1 MRVFAGGISPM
12 VQQGHNR
19 PVYLLQPIPAMIEYH
34 SSNKIRSLA
43 PKGSGHAIRES
54 YCGLGVSRGDCL
66 FDICI
71 QLGQPCAAWLLMRA
85 ELVATAAV
93 SAC

>member
-1 MRVFAGGISPM
+1 MRVFAGEISPM
-12 VQQGHNR
+12 VQQSHNR

-43 PKGSGHAIRES
+43 PKGSGHAIGES
-54 YCGLGVSRGDCL
+54 YCSLGVGRGDRL

-71 QLGQPCAAWLLMRA
+71 QLGQSSAAWLLS
-85 ELVATAAV
+85 AA
-93 SAC
+93 